1 MTEIISQKIFALL
14 EVNTCDLI
22 ELALLEYSLKDPD
35 KRIRFSDSEEIWH
48 RTMYEL
54 KGKLEITLFPL
65 QDMHFATMG
74 AYPYSSDLFTDLWM
88 LRESGML
95 TFIHSSAGES
105 WIEKS
110 IHSDSDECLEEWK
123 QKLSDHSE
131 ILQSFLE
138 FSRALGDALVL
149 SN

>member
-35 KRIRFSDSEEIWH
+35 KKIRFSNDEETWH
-48 RTMYEL
+48 RTIYEL
-54 KGKLEITLFPL
+54 KGKFEKTLFPL
-65 QDMHFATMG
+65 QDIHFATMG
-74 AYPYSSDLFTDLWM
+74 AYPYSSDLFTDLWI